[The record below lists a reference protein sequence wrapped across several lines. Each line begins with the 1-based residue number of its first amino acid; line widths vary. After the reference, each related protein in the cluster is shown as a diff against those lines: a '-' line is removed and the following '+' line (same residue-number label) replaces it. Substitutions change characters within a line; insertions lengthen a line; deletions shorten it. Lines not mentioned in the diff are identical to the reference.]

1 VLTSKPKCDSDSDDA
16 GDKEYRITDIDFDNG
31 KYLEETLFE
40 EFGFKICPWD
50 EFNKSLIEETCSKT
64 WFACDEEQLCNKI
77 LDETGWLIN
86 SFSCERVC
94 EKAIKPTDGD
104 TADEFDPEMIERLSI
119 IDKLG

>member
-16 GDKEYRITDIDFDNG
+16 EDKEYRITDIDFDNG
-31 KYLEETLFE
+31 KYLEENLFE

-77 LDETGWLIN
+77 LDETG
-86 SFSCERVC
+86 
-94 EKAIKPTDGD
+94 
-104 TADEFDPEMIERLSI
+104 
-119 IDKLG
+119 